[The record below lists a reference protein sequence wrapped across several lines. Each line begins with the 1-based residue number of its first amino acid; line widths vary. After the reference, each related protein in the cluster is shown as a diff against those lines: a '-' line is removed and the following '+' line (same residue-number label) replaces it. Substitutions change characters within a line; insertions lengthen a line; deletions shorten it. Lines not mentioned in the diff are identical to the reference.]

1 MIATNTAW
9 SATEGS
15 LSDYEINILRVLNG
29 EDVPGLMWGA
39 AMSAACGHLKGTG
52 YATSV
57 EADFDLPW
65 YLYEITDKGRA
76 AIRARE
82 AT

>member
-1 MIATNTAW
+1 MIATYTAW
-9 SATEGS
+9 RATEGS

-52 YATSV
+52 YATG
-57 EADFDLPW
+57 
-65 YLYEITDKGRA
+65 LYEITDKGRA
-76 AIRARE
+76 AIRAME

>member
-1 MIATNTAW
+1 MDTILNNTTLE
-9 SATEGS
+9 SATESS

-52 YATSV
+52 YATG
-57 EADFDLPW
+57 
-65 YLYEITDKGRA
+65 LYEITDKGRA
-76 AIRARE
+76 AIAN